1 LLHKYPWPARSPDGR
16 INTASMLDMQ
26 DWFVK
31 NGYARAKFP
40 AARLVDARYA
50 DAAVQKLGAYVPAN
64 PASKLEGC
72 R

>member
-1 LLHKYPWPARSPDGR
+1 
-16 INTASMLDMQ
+16 MQ

-31 NGYARAKFP
+31 NGYGRAKFP
-40 AARLVDARYA
+40 AARLVDGRYA